1 MSHFPNYLFFLP
13 PIASAIA
20 FFSSLTSFFRPA
32 AERYLK
38 YFSIFLF
45 FNLLLDI
52 ATAYTAY
59 YHIDNVFLNNVSFVL
74 VISCEL
80 LLLREIVHG
89 KKAKKVILGF
99 VVAYPM
105 ISLINF
111 LLVQVPSAFQSRTYA
126 FGCLLIVPTCV
137 YYFWELF
144 QQKSSVSLARQPA
157 FWICSGLL
165 FYYACTF
172 PLFGLLNFVNALPK
186 IIIQNLFQIF
196 ILLNVFQY
204 LSFTIAFLCRLK
216 LKKSM

>member
-1 MSHFPNYLFFLP
+1 MSHLPNYLFFMP

-20 FFSSLTSFFRPA
+20 FLSSLTIFFLPA

-45 FNLLLDI
+45 VNLFLDI

-59 YHIDNVFLNNVSFVL
+59 YHIDNTSLNNISSVL

-80 LLLREIVHG
+80 LLIREIVHG
-89 KKAKKVILGF
+89 KNVKKVILGLVLTYP
-99 VVAYPM
+99 VV
-105 ISLINF
+105 SLINI
-111 LLVQVPSAFQSRTYA
+111 LLAHAPGAFQSRNYSL
-126 FGCLLIVPTCV
+126 GCLLIVPSCI

-144 QQKSSVSLARQPA
+144 QQKSSVNLIRQPA

-172 PLFGLLNFVNALPK
+172 PLFGLLNFVEALPR
-186 IIIQNLFQIF
+186 IIIQNLFQIY

-216 LKKSM
+216 LRKSM